1 LRHEQN
7 VMNFIYPAG
16 KEPAG
21 PAAREAASNVFVLKC
36 IVAQQDF
43 PLPRLFNAMVA
54 MFGAYPDRDY
64 CMMVMNA
71 KNKANKSYLEVL
83 QYFIRNNTGSD
94 GGQCVAQCFFEEMN
108 MVCCSRMKIL
118 L

>member
-21 PAAREAASNVFVLKC
+21 PAAREAASNVFILKC
-36 IVAQQDF
+36 IVARQDF

-71 KNKANKSYLEVL
+71 KNKVNKSYLEVL
-83 QYFIRNNTGSD
+83 QYF
-94 GGQCVAQCFFEEMN
+94 
-108 MVCCSRMKIL
+108 MVKPILFSSITNLKWLSYNIL
-118 L
+118 LTNMHLNITIT